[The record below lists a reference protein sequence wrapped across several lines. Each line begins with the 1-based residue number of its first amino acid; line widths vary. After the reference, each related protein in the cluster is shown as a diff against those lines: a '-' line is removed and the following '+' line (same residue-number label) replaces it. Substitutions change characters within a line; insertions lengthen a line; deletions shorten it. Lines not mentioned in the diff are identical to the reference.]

1 MCFYFFFF
9 YGTGH
14 HPYLHIRTP
23 SFPTRRSSDLGQAM
37 ARVRLD
43 AVLPRERGGVG
54 EAAELGGA
62 VLALG
67 TGISAGVEFDD
78 RRPEAHRRLDLARVG
93 LDEQRSEE
101 HTSELPSLMRI
112 SYAVFCLK
120 KKRKE

>member
-1 MCFYFFFF
+1 MADVEL
-9 YGTGH
+9 GELGDGRDGDD
-14 HPYLHIRTP
+14 IVV
-23 SFPTRRSSDLGQAM
+23 GQAM